1 MGFLYFYLINE
12 NRITKFCQFLTS
24 KIDFESTIL
33 ALFQQPSTMEG
44 IFKSFFFEILCNKT
58 CFFRT
63 PTFENLQP
71 NWYHLQS
78 FIHLCQKIYRR
89 YFIFLYIG
97 DRNLLQF
104 SINQDPFF
112 QLNDD
117 KTVLKA
123 EFLLNRN
130 PSYMIINAYIPSF
143 SIMVMT
149 IVPLYLRQSCICQVL

>member
-1 MGFLYFYLINE
+1 MKK
-12 NRITKFCQFLTS
+12 ITKFCQFLTS

-33 ALFQQPSTMEG
+33 ALFDQPSCIEG
-44 IFKSFFFEILCNKT
+44 IFKIFFLWVPMLILGNKY
-58 CFFRT
+58 FFLG
-63 PTFENLQP
+63 PTIFENLQP
-71 NWYHLQS
+71 NRYYLHS
-78 FIHLCQKIYRR
+78 FIYVKKYTYCKL
-89 YFIFLYIG
+89 YFTFLSIG

-104 SINQDPFF
+104 SINQDPVF

-149 IVPLYLRQSCICQVL
+149 IVPLYLRQSYISHVL